1 MAGVT
6 DLAFRTICR
15 ELGAA
20 YTITEMVSAKALCYQ
35 DKKTLPL
42 MELGPEEHPGGVQIF
57 GSDLACMEEGAAI
70 IREVAHPDII
80 DINMGC
86 PVPKVANNGDGSGL
100 LRDLDKACRVA
111 EAVIRGAQGTPVT
124 VKMRLGWDKGN
135 IVCLDLAKMLE
146 SVGVAAITLH
156 GRTKVQMYSGTAN
169 WDYIREV
176 KQALSIPVIA
186 NGDVFSGQDAA
197 RILRY
202 TGADGVMIARGVFG
216 NPWIFQ
222 QAQAALRGEPIP
234 PLPPWPSGATPPCGS
249 SSWPPKTR
257 GRRSPAWRPA
267 STTPGTSR
275 GSPTPGTGRAKSP
288 KSPLWPTSTGS
299 PPASS
304 GSCGMG
310 AAMDDQR
317 LVALAQ
323 EGNPDAF
330 SLLVE
335 RHQTMVYNLAL
346 GKTGSPQD
354 AEEVTQTAFLKAWQG
369 LPAFQG
375 KAAFSSWLY
384 RLTVNAAIDLL
395 RQRSRRPQTLSLDDP
410 DLPPVPDPAED
421 PQAQAEAQERR
432 RQLWQAIDALPEVHR
447 TPFLLREM
455 EGYSYREIAKA
466 LGLEEGTVKSR
477 LARARVLLRSE
488 LLSHG
493 NFWGR
498 EASKET
504 KGKGGDLE

>member
-1 MAGVT
+1 MVEIGGIKIDVPLALAPMAGVT

-15 ELGAA
+15 EQGAGL
-20 YTITEMVSAKALCYQ
+20 TCTEMVSAKALCFQ
-35 DKKTLPL
+35 DKKSIPL
-42 MELGPEEHPGGVQIF
+42 LQLGEGEYPAAAQIF
-57 GSDLACMEEGAAI
+57 GSDPVCMEEAAAI
-70 IREVAHPDII
+70 AHEVSGADLI

-234 PLPPWPSGATPPCGS
+234 PLPP
-249 SSWPPKTR
+249 
-257 GRRSPAWRPA
+257 
-267 STTPGTSR
+267 
-275 GSPTPGTGRAKSP
+275 
-288 KSPLWPTSTGS
+288 
-299 PPASS
+299 
-304 GSCGMG
+304 
-310 AAMDDQR
+310 
-317 LVALAQ
+317 LAQ
-323 EGNPDAF
+323 RCDTAVRQIELAARDKGEHIAILEARKQYAWYLKGVPHAGYYKEQIVRMNTLEDMYRITEGI
-330 SLLVE
+330 
-335 RHQTMVYNLAL
+335 R
-346 GKTGSPQD
+346 
-354 AEEVTQTAFLKAWQG
+354 
-369 LPAFQG
+369 
-375 KAAFSSWLY
+375 
-384 RLTVNAAIDLL
+384 RDL
-395 RQRSRRPQTLSLDDP
+395 
-410 DLPPVPDPAED
+410 
-421 PQAQAEAQERR
+421 
-432 RQLWQAIDALPEVHR
+432 I
-447 TPFLLREM
+447 
-455 EGYSYREIAKA
+455 
-466 LGLEEGTVKSR
+466 
-477 LARARVLLRSE
+477 
-488 LLSHG
+488 
-493 NFWGR
+493 
-498 EASKET
+498 
-504 KGKGGDLE
+504 